1 MSGDSPQTRPVVP
14 GREGWGSRCCGDYS
28 GAVIRA
34 RGLEKRYG
42 DKRALRGVEFDL
54 SHDGFLLVTG
64 PNGSG
69 KTTLL
74 RLCAGLAAP
83 TAGELEVAIH
93 RGRIGFIAHDPL
105 VYRELTALENLDL
118 YGRLYRVP
126 ERRERTGMLLERFG
140 LWDARHE
147 RAGSYSRGMLQ
158 RLALCRALL
167 HEPGLL
173 LLDEPYSGLDEA
185 GADLL
190 DRELE
195 ERRLRTACVVATHEP
210 ARVERFASARLA
222 LA

>member
-1 MSGDSPQTRPVVP
+1 MWLESVP
-14 GREGWGSRCCGDYS
+14 DYS

-34 RGLEKRYG
+34 RRLEKRYG
-42 DKRALRGVEFDL
+42 DKRVLRGVGFEL
-54 SHDGFLLVTG
+54 PRGGFLVVTG

-74 RLCAGLAAP
+74 RLCAGLAVP
-83 TAGELEVAIH
+83 TAGELDVRLD
-93 RGRIGFIAHDPL
+93 RGRVGYLAHEPL

-126 ERRERTGMLLERFG
+126 ERRERIGMLLERFG

-147 RAGSYSRGMLQ
+147 QAGSYSRGMLQ

-167 HEPGLL
+167 HDPDLL
-173 LLDEPYSGLDEA
+173 LLDEPYSGLDDD
-185 GADLL
+185 GAVLL
-190 DRELE
+190 DRELQE
-195 ERRLRTACVVATHEP
+195 GHGRIAVALATHDP